1 MLESMGPLSMENVRK
16 SLEGSGLL
24 TDLGDSKGSGALL

>member
-1 MLESMGPLSMENVRK
+1 MLESMGPLSMENVIK

-24 TDLGDSKGSGALL
+24 IEPGDSKGSGALL